1 MMGGKNIGVFM
12 INVGVFGD
20 FIVERGTN
28 DVATNGNAVT
38 YLPGIEWDACCL
50 RILRKYIT

>member
-1 MMGGKNIGVFM
+1 M